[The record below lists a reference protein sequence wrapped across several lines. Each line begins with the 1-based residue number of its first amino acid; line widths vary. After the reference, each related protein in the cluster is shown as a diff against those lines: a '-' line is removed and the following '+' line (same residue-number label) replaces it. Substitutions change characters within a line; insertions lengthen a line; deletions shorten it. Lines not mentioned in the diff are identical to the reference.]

1 MQIAGRLRMALRRR
15 PSPVP
20 FHLLIVWKTYFPT
33 HLFLPRFLLEI
44 HPIGSALIDAQAIS
58 HRLTKVLPKLRRI
71 YLFFFLAVSFS
82 SLVYSAPAD
91 WPAESH
97 GENLAQSL
105 AVYNAGFEASGIAYH
120 HELGFL
126 IVGDDG
132 DVANVSAVGVVGEY
146 QFLGGDFEGITI
158 KNGTADFAYIASEN
172 TSAIIEISLPSLS
185 MTGKSWPLQLAKN
198 GGLGFEGITFVPQS
212 EAPVAWGQATYD
224 GFFVAASQA
233 DTELRIFD
241 IDTRESSV
249 SSVVPL
255 ASIETGA
262 SDLSGLHF
270 SVNTRRLYA
279 LHDSANTLTEINLNG
294 VALAVYT
301 TPESGAEEG
310 VVLVEPP
317 NSEQTYIVLTDDAG
331 PIATRYHHFESI
343 YAEETPGSEL
353 SAAVLWLLIR
363 ASQPPAD

>member
-1 MQIAGRLRMALRRR
+1 MALSCR
-15 PSPVP
+15 PSLVPSRSPV
-20 FHLLIVWKTYFPT
+20 VWKPCFSLR
-33 HLFLPRFLLEI
+33 LFLPRFVLEI
-44 HPIGSALIDAQAIS
+44 RFLESALIEAGAIS
-58 HRLTKVLPKLRRI
+58 NRPTKPLDRLSRA
-71 YLFFFLAVSFS
+71 YCLFFLTFSLS

-91 WPAESH
+91 WPAESE

-105 AVYNAGFEASGIAYH
+105 SVYNAGFEASGIAYH
-120 HELGFL
+120 HDLGFL

-132 DVANVSAVGVVGEY
+132 DVANVSTVGVVGEY
-146 QFLGGDFEGITI
+146 QFLGGDFEGIAI
-158 KNGTADFAYIASEN
+158 KNGTADFAYIASEK
-172 TSAIIEISLPSLS
+172 TSSIIEISLPSLS
-185 MTGKSWPLQLAKN
+185 VTGRSWSLQLAKN

-233 DTELRIFD
+233 DTQLRIFD

-249 SSVVPL
+249 SPVVPL

-279 LHDSANTLTEINLNG
+279 LHDSANTLTEINLDG

-317 NSEQTYIVLTDDAG
+317 NTEETYIVLTDDAG
-331 PIATRYHHFESI
+331 PIATRYDHFESI
-343 YAEETPGSEL
+343 YVEETPEPEL
-353 SAAVLWLLIR
+353 SVAVIWWLIR

>member
-1 MQIAGRLRMALRRR
+1 MALRRR
-15 PSPVP
+15 SSPVP
-20 FHLLIVWKTYFPT
+20 SRLPVVRKTCFSMR
-33 HLFLPRFLLEI
+33 LSLPRFLLGI
-44 HPIGSALIDAQAIS
+44 HLLESALTDARAFS
-58 HRLTKVLPKLRRI
+58 NHLTKALHRLSRI
-71 YLFFFLAVSFS
+71 YFFFFLTFS
-82 SLVYSAPAD
+82 LSGLVYSAPAD
-91 WPAESH
+91 WPAESQ

-105 AVYNAGFEASGIAYH
+105 SVYNAGFEASGIAYH

-132 DVANVSAVGVVGEY
+132 DVANVSAVGVVDEY
-146 QFLGGDFEGITI
+146 QFLGGDFEGIAI

-185 MTGKSWPLQLAKN
+185 MTGRSWSLQLAKN

-249 SSVVPL
+249 SPMVPL

-270 SVNTRRLYA
+270 SANTRRLYA

-294 VALAVYT
+294 VTLAVYM

-317 NSEQTYIVLTDDAG
+317 NSEEAYIVLTDDAG
-331 PIATRYHHFESI
+331 PIATRYDHFNSI
-343 YAEETPGSEL
+343 YVEEKPEPEL

-363 ASQPPAD
+363 ASQSPAD

>member
-1 MQIAGRLRMALRRR
+1 MLPTDGAKAPTVSRAISLAGWLENVFLMRL
-15 PSPVP
+15 S
-20 FHLLIVWKTYFPT
+20 
-33 HLFLPRFLLEI
+33 LPRFLLGI
-44 HPIGSALIDAQAIS
+44 DLLVRALIGARAIS
-58 HRLTKVLPKLRRI
+58 NYLTKALHRLSRT
-71 YLFFFLAVSFS
+71 YCFFFLACSQS

-91 WPAESH
+91 WPADSQ

-105 AVYNAGFEASGIAYH
+105 TVYNAGFEASGIAYH

-132 DVANVSAVGVVGEY
+132 DVAIVSEVGVVGEY
-146 QFLGGDFEGITI
+146 QFLGGDFEGIAI

-185 MTGKSWPLQLAKN
+185 LTGRSWSLQLAKN

-233 DTELRIFD
+233 DTQLRIFD

-249 SSVVPL
+249 SPVVPL
-255 ASIETGA
+255 ANIETGA

-279 LHDSANTLTEINLNG
+279 LHDSANTLTEINLDG

-310 VVLVEPP
+310 VALVEPP
-317 NSEQTYIVLTDDAG
+317 NTEGTYIVLTDDAG
-331 PIATRYHHFESI
+331 PIATRYDHFEST
-343 YAEETPGSEL
+343 YVEETQESEL
-353 SAAVLWLLIR
+353 SAAVIWWLIR